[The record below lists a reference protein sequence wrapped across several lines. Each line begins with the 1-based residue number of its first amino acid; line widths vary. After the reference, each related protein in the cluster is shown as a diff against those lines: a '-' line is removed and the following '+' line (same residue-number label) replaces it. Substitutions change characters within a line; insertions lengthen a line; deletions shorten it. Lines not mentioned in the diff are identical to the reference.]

1 MYIESHSR
9 IESQV
14 NVKVLNQNNTINTLP
29 RRLDSYRSSTD
40 KRSSSHR
47 KNYLSSWENDPA
59 SFYSLYSYDTLGMKQ
74 IKYRCWLYKKINE
87 NDGST
92 TLGCRLCEQYRMIKN
107 KNGKE
112 NTWAT
117 KGFNVLALDKIK
129 EHRLN
134 EKHKEAEALELQR
147 TSMNQPDWISTRT
160 TVLSRQEESIKNLM
174 YSCIYLCQND
184 HSLNSFTP
192 LCDLLEKV
200 GVKLLPA
207 EVSGVSYRN
216 DNAALIFLQHI
227 ASVLHEDLI
236 RKLKNSPVLGFMMDE
251 STSRSIE
258 KNCIVYVRYL
268 ENFEPRTSFYG
279 IISMEGDG
287 SAENIVK
294 RISALWEKD
303 GLQLSRTCWLATDN
317 ASTFKGS
324 HHGVA
329 AKLKKYY
336 DMPCLELNT
345 CVAHSYAL
353 VGKQAGQYLD
363 NDGKVKIRPCIAN
376 FEELLGKIYN
386 YFSRSSSRQ
395 YKLKQWYD
403 FLTMPE
409 LKFKKL
415 FDIRWLSIR
424 DCLKP
429 IINNMKP
436 GNQALLGLLE
446 HTSSDSNV
454 TRNERDAA
462 AKLLMEILD
471 DRFLFLLHFH
481 FALHECI
488 SGELTKIMQKDDISY
503 KMLMDTV
510 SDKKKML
517 VSWTKKG
524 SDEMCPWGPSLAEYI
539 SSTETEDSF
548 GAFKILSKGSRDD
561 LKNECCF
568 HVERLLEEI
577 DRRFPPSELHQCLS
591 FLFDP
596 MMIEENRPF
605 LNDATYGRHEL
616 QYLRQKYESLPE
628 FDSKNVQMEWESF
641 KPLIINFI
649 EIKSSNDSP
658 AIFWKKFTELKQ
670 TTNQHFSEQFKNILI
685 LLDVYLISPLNS
697 AECERGYSAANRI
710 QTIAR
715 SRITNETL
723 DCLLTVRLLL
733 GDDIR

>member
-160 TVLSRQEESIKNLM
+160 TVLSQ
-174 YSCIYLCQND
+174 
-184 HSLNSFTP
+184 
-192 LCDLLEKV
+192 KV

-363 NDGKVKIRPCIAN
+363 
-376 FEELLGKIYN
+376 
-386 YFSRSSSRQ
+386 
-395 YKLKQWYD
+395 
-403 FLTMPE
+403 
-409 LKFKKL
+409 
-415 FDIRWLSIR
+415 
-424 DCLKP
+424 
-429 IINNMKP
+429 
-436 GNQALLGLLE
+436 
-446 HTSSDSNV
+446 
-454 TRNERDAA
+454 
-462 AKLLMEILD
+462 
-471 DRFLFLLHFH
+471 
-481 FALHECI
+481 
-488 SGELTKIMQKDDISY
+488 
-503 KMLMDTV
+503 
-510 SDKKKML
+510 
-517 VSWTKKG
+517 
-524 SDEMCPWGPSLAEYI
+524 
-539 SSTETEDSF
+539 
-548 GAFKILSKGSRDD
+548 
-561 LKNECCF
+561 
-568 HVERLLEEI
+568 
-577 DRRFPPSELHQCLS
+577 SE
-591 FLFDP
+591 
-596 MMIEENRPF
+596 
-605 LNDATYGRHEL
+605 
-616 QYLRQKYESLPE
+616 
-628 FDSKNVQMEWESF
+628 
-641 KPLIINFI
+641 
-649 EIKSSNDSP
+649 
-658 AIFWKKFTELKQ
+658 
-670 TTNQHFSEQFKNILI
+670 
-685 LLDVYLISPLNS
+685 
-697 AECERGYSAANRI
+697 
-710 QTIAR
+710 
-715 SRITNETL
+715 
-723 DCLLTVRLLL
+723 
-733 GDDIR
+733 